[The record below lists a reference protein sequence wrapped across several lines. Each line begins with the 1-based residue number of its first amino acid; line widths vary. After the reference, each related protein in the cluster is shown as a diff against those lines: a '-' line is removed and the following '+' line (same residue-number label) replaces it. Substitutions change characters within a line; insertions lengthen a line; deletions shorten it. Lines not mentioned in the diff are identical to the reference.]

1 MHQLLSQR
9 IDECQKD
16 LLLKASIKDL
26 CQLLD
31 EKVSLQDVN
40 KALSKVE
47 EEVEK
52 CAKKEE
58 VAELAQD
65 QQLVTEALCAE
76 NCTARWLWKGANL
89 LAG

>member
-1 MHQLLSQR
+1 M
-9 IDECQKD
+9 
-16 LLLKASIKDL
+16 
-26 CQLLD
+26 
-31 EKVSLQDVN
+31 N

-52 CAKKEE
+52 CAKKQE
-58 VAELAQD
+58 VVELAQD

-89 LAG
+89 LAGQQIPWEVQATNTCPENFIWEKSKPTVMMQAPGLY